1 MTPRSPDSDPFDLS
15 GFGEGDTGK
24 KTPSSQ
30 ADSNPTPEGSPGR
43 ARPVRPPRDGEG
55 TKRFARK
62 PEWEKKPGSPD
73 RFPSRGPRNGG
84 EGEFRR
90 REARPE
96 GRVDR
101 TQGRPQGR
109 TQGRYPDRNAPP
121 PSSGRADPRRFQEP
135 ARDSRQPTGRFAPRH
150 EAPRHIKPEGEKL
163 IARVTAQS
171 ASPIVRAYRPLLTE
185 KGRLKESQFLLEGVR
200 SIRDV
205 VAISPSIVNMLLL
218 ADDFQDPELM
228 DLARKSRIQT
238 TTVSRAEIE
247 ELSQTETPQGVIAV
261 ANFAAVKLD
270 WSLVRHV
277 TLLDG
282 VQDPGNV
289 GAIFRTSVALGM
301 DALVLGKG
309 TCEAYNPKVVRSTV
323 GALMRIPFESGVDLP
338 SKLAFLRLK
347 GFSIVATSSHAHG
360 TLDTVKLRKKVA
372 LIVGN
377 EGAGTDQRIMDLA
390 DTVVRIPLKNQVE
403 SLNVGVAH
411 GILSYQLLHN
421 RE

>member
-1 MTPRSPDSDPFDLS
+1 MTPQSPDTDPPD
-15 GFGEGDTGK
+15 K
-24 KTPSSQ
+24 
-30 ADSNPTPEGSPGR
+30 NPENTPEHSAGR
-43 ARPVRPPRDGEG
+43 ARPARPPREGDGA
-55 TKRFARK
+55 KRFERK
-62 PEWEKKPGSPD
+62 PEWD
-73 RFPSRGPRNGG
+73 RKSEQPRRFQPRDSHTQG

-90 REARPE
+90 REIRPE
-96 GRVDR
+96 GRPQNR
-101 TQGRPQGR
+101 APGRNQ
-109 TQGRYPDRNAPP
+109 DRNPVP
-121 PSSGRADPRRFQEP
+121 PSSGRADPRRFQGSGQNPAQGP
-135 ARDSRQPTGRFAPRH
+135 AREPRQPAGRAAPRQGNY
-150 EAPRHIKPEGEKL
+150 PRHIKPEKPEAERFA
-163 IARVTAQS
+163 ARVTAQS
-171 ASPIVRAYRPLLTE
+171 TSPTVRAYRSLMTE

-205 VAISPSIVNMLLL
+205 IAISPSIVNMLLI
-218 ADDFQDPELM
+218 ADDFQDLELL
-228 DLARKSRIQT
+228 DLARKHRIQT
-238 TTVSRAEIE
+238 TTVSSAEIGD
-247 ELSQTETPQGVIAV
+247 LSQTETPQGVIAV
-261 ANFAAVKLD
+261 TNFAALKLD

-390 DTVVRIPLKNQVE
+390 DTVVRIPLKNQIE

-421 RE
+421 RD